1 MEIPR
6 VGRKWSMVFAF
17 AMMAVSMF
25 LYIVVRSIPA
35 SVGFSACLRSLIC
48 MADMFRPDAME
59 YSRPPPSSHIL

>member
-35 SVGFSACLRSLIC
+35 SVGFSACLRSLVC
-48 MADMFRPDAME
+48 MAYIFHLDAME
-59 YSRPPPSSHIL
+59 YSRPSAFLHIS